1 MSHTDATAIAWAL
14 NAEERT
20 VVRSMS
26 RADTIALADF
36 AGWRPVLDALKACG
50 IVFLASGHASLTL
63 FGGEVREALM
73 RGEAA

>member
-1 MSHTDATAIAWAL
+1 MSHTDAMAIAWAL

-20 VVRSMS
+20 VVRSLS
-26 RADTIALADF
+26 HSDPIALADF
-36 AGWRPVLDALKACG
+36 VGWRPVLDALRTAG
-50 IVFLASGHASLTL
+50 IVFMASGHASLTL

>member
-1 MSHTDATAIAWAL
+1 MSHTDAMAIAWAL

-26 RADTIALADF
+26 RTDPLSMADF
-36 AGWRPVLDALKACG
+36 AGWRRVLEALRECG
-50 IVFLASGHASLTL
+50 IVFLAYRHASLTP